1 MIKRPVAGKTGT
13 TNDFTDAWFVGF
25 TPNLA
30 TGVWVGFDD
39 RRPLGL
45 RESGANAALPIWI
58 EFMQGALEQ
67 LPVIPF
73 EIPDEILFVKVDPGT
88 GLLPPDERGGGVVE
102 IFAKGTEPTTAVAPR
117 IDPLDF
123 YRLDVYEDPTM
134 NAPVFEPPPPAS
146 PPSGGPNEEAREA
159 DGENVPIDSAL
170 ESQPDAPGGE
180 TVPAAVEL

>member
-1 MIKRPVAGKTGT
+1 M
-13 TNDFTDAWFVGF
+13 
-25 TPNLA
+25 
-30 TGVWVGFDD
+30 GFDD

-45 RESGANAALPIWI
+45 HESGANAALPIWI
-58 EFMQGALEQ
+58 EFMQGALDQ

-134 NAPVFEPPPPAS
+134 NAPVFEPPPP
-146 PPSGGPNEEAREA
+146 
-159 DGENVPIDSAL
+159 VYL
-170 ESQPDAPGGE
+170 H
-180 TVPAAVEL
+180 